1 MKSNVKSVRS
11 LPDYDETVYFYDK
24 HGNRCTKKVKVTNRF
39 LVTMNNGSSTVL
51 TADEIKN
58 SSIICE
64 LPKLQNE
71 TTIQTTTATVVNTP
85 TQNTN
90 N

>member
-1 MKSNVKSVRS
+1 MKSNVKSVKS

-51 TADEIKN
+51 TAEELKKSN
-58 SSIICE
+58 IIYE
-64 LPKLQNE
+64 FPKTQSN
-71 TTIQTTTATVVNTP
+71 TTVQTTSTVVNTS

-90 N
+90 V